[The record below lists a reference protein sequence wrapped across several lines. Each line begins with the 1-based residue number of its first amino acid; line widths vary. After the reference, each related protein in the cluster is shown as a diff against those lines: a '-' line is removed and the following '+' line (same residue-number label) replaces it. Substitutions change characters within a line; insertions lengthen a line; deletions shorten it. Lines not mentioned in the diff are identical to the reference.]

1 MSRLRIDPEDYGKIY
16 ADSTFEVEGYE
27 EHLDQIR
34 NQYPYALTKYLGEQL
49 LKQYF
54 KAQETVESGYFQ
66 NRGFVRLEK
75 GIEQFLLKGNPYP
88 DADTT
93 NMLDISMI
101 EFYRY
106 ATNVIRALETK
117 DEFKDMQDFEKEDYF
132 FEKMIEKQQK
142 LKRDLEAYSMADLDM
157 ESETQ
162 EKIDV
167 TKSKNKKN
175 IYED

>member
-1 MSRLRIDPEDYGKIY
+1 
-16 ADSTFEVEGYE
+16 
-27 EHLDQIR
+27 
-34 NQYPYALTKYLGEQL
+34 
-49 LKQYF
+49 
-54 KAQETVESGYFQ
+54 
-66 NRGFVRLEK
+66 
-75 GIEQFLLKGNPYP
+75 
-88 DADTT
+88 
-93 NMLDISMI
+93 MI

>member
-1 MSRLRIDPEDYGKIY
+1 MIEKDKVIQNIQLQIFTQPLKTDIIQQINQ
-16 ADSTFEVEGYE
+16 AMIEG
-27 EHLDQIR
+27 HIK
-34 NQYPYALTKYLGEQL
+34 NTTGEQL

-132 FEKMIEKQQK
+132 FEKMIEKQKK
-142 LKRDLEAYSMADLDM
+142 LKQDLEAYSMADLDM